1 MNKKSYQ
8 FLCIFIVKLLL
19 TSNYAIAEINSETSS
34 AKILKPFV
42 ATYLVTAMGLE
53 GINVTNSLSLNTN
66 QLNQQEY
73 HFKSYSMTIGLLAFK
88 KDETRDEQSK
98 GLLLN
103 KQVQPH
109 LYSYEQSRNNKIRKN
124 VEITFDWENK
134 QVINRHIHKNS
145 HWTMP
150 ISDKTV
156 DKLSYQLALM
166 LKLAHKTDK
175 KFSFKVADGGKT
187 KQYQFEILAEERVFT
202 SMGSFN
208 ALKIKHQRHHH
219 NKTIT
224 LWCAPELN
232 YLPVKIIQEEKNKP
246 TFISTLLS
254 YQEGLTSH

>member
-109 LYSYEQSRNNKIRKN
+109 LYSYEQSRNNR
-124 VEITFDWENK
+124 
-134 QVINRHIHKNS
+134 
-145 HWTMP
+145 
-150 ISDKTV
+150 
-156 DKLSYQLALM
+156 
-166 LKLAHKTDK
+166 
-175 KFSFKVADGGKT
+175 
-187 KQYQFEILAEERVFT
+187 
-202 SMGSFN
+202 
-208 ALKIKHQRHHH
+208 
-219 NKTIT
+219 
-224 LWCAPELN
+224 
-232 YLPVKIIQEEKNKP
+232 
-246 TFISTLLS
+246 
-254 YQEGLTSH
+254 